1 MPFFAARFWIGCAL
15 PAFSLSL
22 MALGAASLLRLD
34 PAGRSKWWRIWCA
47 PKKIRFA
54 LVLWAVVV
62 PVSVAL
68 GLWLSLDGLLA
79 TSFAVAAPGGL
90 LIESSVNR
98 FIRHEA
104 KRRQTERQHWLV
116 RKPAEQRL
124 AHQAALR
131 QQELD
136 RVQAASLR
144 RLMDPHFLFN
154 ALNGIMHDMM
164 FREWDRAMRHL
175 KAFNRLAGQHISAGQ
190 EGWQSLE
197 AEWMTLRDY
206 IELEVRRMG
215 RPIDWNLQPL
225 PAGLGGRSIPAFLVQ
240 PLVEN
245 ALWHGLGGTAR
256 SGDGRLSVFAVSD
269 GAEHVAI
276 SVVNAPSSPTDGSTE
291 PVRLAA
297 EPAQRRHAS
306 DLIRQRLNLLDR
318 SGKSGYSITHHPDE
332 TVAQLVVPCTLN
344 P

>member
-1 MPFFAARFWIGCAL
+1 MPFVAVPHWIGYVL
-15 PAFSLSL
+15 PALTLSL
-22 MALGAASLLRLD
+22 MMLGGASLLRLD
-34 PAGRSKWWRIWCA
+34 RAGRSKWWRIWCA
-47 PKKIRFA
+47 HKRVRIA
-54 LVLWAVVV
+54 LAFWAAAA
-62 PVSVAL
+62 PTSMAL
-68 GLWLSLDGLLA
+68 GLVLDIDGMLWIALLI
-79 TSFAVAAPGGL
+79 AAPGGIL
-90 LIESSVNR
+90 VERSVNR
-98 FIRHEA
+98 FVWHEA
-104 KRRQTERQHWLV
+104 ERRQTERQHWLV

-131 QQELD
+131 RQELD

-175 KAFNRLAGQHISAGQ
+175 QAFNRLAGQHISAGQ

-197 AEWMTLRDY
+197 NEWMTLRDY

-215 RPIDWNLQPL
+215 RPIDWELQPL
-225 PAGLGGRSIPAFLVQ
+225 PAGLGDHSIPAFLVQ

-256 SGDGRLSVFAVSD
+256 TGSGRLSVAAVSE
-269 GAEHVAI
+269 GAAHVFI
-276 SVVNAPSSPTDGSTE
+276 SVVNAPSSPTHGSTE

-297 EPAQRRHAS
+297 EPARRRHAS

-318 SGKSGYSITHHPDE
+318 TGKSSYSITHHPDE